1 MGDKKQEVLEAAK
14 RIFAQY
20 GYSKTTMSDIGRAV
34 GLNKASLYYHYK
46 DKLTLF
52 KAVVESVRLDY
63 SANIH
68 KKLNQFIKY
77 KDKIIF
83 FILNEIDFSQEITAM
98 FKYGSDYSDGIVR
111 ETNSIYYQIINEDI
125 EIIAEMIRQGVKSGE
140 FAPCDEQLISKAIF
154 NTTDAI
160 LNNQCPLHMLDDERA
175 KGYLD
180 IKAQVKVILDLMLN
194 GMKA

>member
-1 MGDKKQEVLEAAK
+1 MRDKKQEVLEAAK

-46 DKLTLF
+46 DKLALF
-52 KAVVESVRLDY
+52 KAVVESIRFDY
-63 SANIH
+63 SASTH
-68 KKLNQFIKY
+68 KKLNQIIKY

-83 FILNEIDFSQEITAM
+83 FLLNEIDFSQEITSM
-98 FKYGSDYSDGIVR
+98 LKYGSDYPDGIVR
-111 ETNSIYYQIINEDI
+111 ETNNVYYQIINEDM

-140 FAPCDEQLISKAIF
+140 FAPCDEQLISKTIF

-160 LNNQCPLHMLDDERA
+160 LNNQCPLHMMDDERV

-180 IKAQVKVILDLMLN
+180 IKKQVEVILDLMLS